1 MPPESAV
8 AEAPAVEETD
18 EERNN
23 RLDDEFAEG
32 QGTDEPDEQLS
43 RFEGKRV
50 TEVGIEIRNV
60 AGGLQDAVKF
70 TPVEWQQ
77 GDEHFIVLRC
87 LVKEIDH
94 EPVDKDDYAGDQRRV
109 HVLHAAEAF
118 PIAASYVQEAVD
130 AKRAEIKKLKDEAK
144 GTPAL
149 DLDGVNDPHRHR
161 NDDLG
166 DELSGDGAQ

>member
-1 MPPESAV
+1 MGELK
-8 AEAPAVEETD
+8 E
-18 EERNN
+18 
-23 RLDDEFAEG
+23 
-32 QGTDEPDEQLS
+32 
-43 RFEGKRV
+43 FEGKAV

-70 TPVEWQQ
+70 TPVEWEQ

-118 PIAASYVQEAVD
+118 PIAAKYVEDAVA
-130 AKRAEIKKLKDEAK
+130 AKREEIQKLKDEAE

-149 DLDGVNDPHRHR
+149 DLDDEGDNVRDLPLGAK
-161 NDDLG
+161 DDE
-166 DELSGDGAQ
+166 DEAAAE